1 MKKILYT
8 LFITALFISCTDDEF
23 IEGTSVGFFPTGAA
37 AALEEDGIANAFS
50 LQAIG
55 EVNGPGSAT
64 ITLTNYEF
72 IATTP
77 AHTNGVIEVSFNNS
91 KEAFLTVEALDDDF
105 DYNYQA
111 VFTVTSVS
119 GALQGIANSRFT
131 FNVEDD
137 DVVAFFEDD
146 FESRDISKWETVDIA
161 GNSWGTGSFSGNTYA
176 DISNFN
182 ANGVTEG
189 WLVSPEIDFSAIL
202 NPVLSFETQARF
214 GGDLSPLSALILTNY
229 TGDPAAATQQVL
241 TYTPDPH
248 EGAGFG
254 DLTPSGEINLADV
267 TGSARI
273 AFHYAA
279 SDASDGSGWSV
290 DNVLLNFFDPDNSD
304 GIPNDQGGNGGGG
317 GGGDSIDISDAR
329 GMDSE
334 TVTITG
340 IVTTPDFGF
349 TAGNYFIQ
357 DETGGITITHFD
369 NNGLVSSGDNV
380 TLTGEVGAFND
391 QIQLIVDVL
400 IVNSSGNSLPAP
412 ISITGTDITINSQ
425 YQGMRVTI
433 SNVSL
438 VDDSQWPTSPTTEGS
453 GTTIDATD
461 GNGPFDIRIDRGES
475 IFDGS
480 SVPGQPFT
488 LTGIMSRFTTDAQVM
503 PFVAS
508 DIN

>member
-37 AALEEDGIANAFS
+37 SALEEDGIASAFS

-55 EVNGPGSAT
+55 EVNGAGSAT

-146 FESRDISKWETVDIA
+146 FESGDISKWETVDIA

-317 GGGDSIDISDAR
+317 GGGDCPDPITVASLSLPFSDDFESCATVGDFEIPTGWIEEAVPGFKTDR
-329 GMDSE
+329 GWGCRGFGRNGSSAPACSAFGGEDGEDNSWL
-334 TVTITG
+334 IT
-340 IVTTPDFGF
+340 
-349 TAGNYFIQ
+349 
-357 DETGGITITHFD
+357 
-369 NNGLVSSGDNV
+369 NGKLD
-380 TLTGEVGAFND
+380 LTGVTSSTLVFWIASPFSGPGELKVHWSSDYAGVGDPECATWNE
-391 QIQLIVDVL
+391 L
-400 IVNSSGNSLPAP
+400 
-412 ISITGTDITINSQ
+412 TD
-425 YQGMRVTI
+425 
-433 SNVSL
+433 
-438 VDDSQWPTSPTTEGS
+438 
-453 GTTIDATD
+453 
-461 GNGPFDIRIDRGES
+461 
-475 IFDGS
+475 
-480 SVPGQPFT
+480 VPGQLPAGASNVWTEITADLSGAAGNDIFIGFQYVGA
-488 LTGIMSRFTTDAQVM
+488 LSSSSVSYNVDDLLITG
-503 PFVAS
+503 
-508 DIN
+508 N